1 MGLDVEATH
10 DRLRPL
16 MFAIAYR
23 MLGSVT
29 EAEDVV
35 QEGFARLHGARDI
48 ESVEAYATTVTTRL
62 AIDALRSARVRRE
75 RYVGSWLPEPLVTA
89 GAPVA
94 SGTSPAPDPADVA
107 VRRES
112 LSVAVLMLMEELGP
126 VERAVYVLRE
136 AVGLDYP
143 RIGEIVERS
152 PQACRQVYSRARRR
166 LAAASPPDGAAADR
180 RSVAEALVDA
190 LHREDVAGVE
200 ALLAADVRFHADG
213 GGRAPAIAQPLEG
226 AEAVARFLLGLARR
240 GARFGLQLDVIEAN
254 GGPAL
259 RARGAD
265 GAWLAVM
272 AVQVAGGRV
281 MGLQNQLN
289 PDKLAHLGPVG
300 DLAAL
305 MAGAPRRTPSGRR
318 LRTTRRH

>member
-23 MLGSVT
+23 MLGSVA

-35 QEGFARLHGARDI
+35 QEGFIRLQGARDV

-75 RYVGSWLPEPLVTA
+75 RYVGSWLPEPLVTS
-89 GAPVA
+89 GAPLM
-94 SGTSPAPDPADVA
+94 SGTSAAPDPADVA

-112 LSVAVLMLMEELGP
+112 LAVAVLMLMEELGP

-152 PQACRQVYSRARRR
+152 PQACRQLYSRARRR
-166 LAAASPPDGAAADR
+166 LAAATPPDGAGPDR
-180 RSVAEALVDA
+180 ASVAEALVDA
-190 LHREDVAGVE
+190 LHRQDVARVE

-213 GGRAPAIAQPLEG
+213 GGRAPAIARPLEG
-226 AEAVARFLLGLARR
+226 AEAVARFLVGLARR
-240 GARFGLQLDVIEAN
+240 GAPLGIELDVIEAN

-265 GAWLAVM
+265 GAWLALM
-272 AVQVAGGRV
+272 SVQVAGGRV
-281 MGLQNQLN
+281 VGLQNQIN

-305 MAGAPRRTPSGRR
+305 LAGGDGRAPGTAG
-318 LRTTRRH
+318 